1 MLLLL
6 HEFATPAMD
15 QSSSSASGNG
25 RTWLYVKAVTMRVLM
40 RIGMFFH
47 GFPHILATKPSF
59 RRTISPTTAIGPNE
73 KITLNFFVPENYHKE
88 RRLGKRYPV
97 VVNFHGGGFT
107 LGKATDDY
115 VWILKVVETTNAV
128 VVSVDYRLAPEHP
141 FPTAVDDGVDALLY
155 LESKADEL
163 SLDITRVVL
172 TGFSSGGNLVFT
184 VPYRLRYGRASNM
197 SLIDLHKPRTRPQTT
212 GASYFNSQS
221 PSSSSSPE
229 SSAGYSPNHD
239 LSNVE
244 AQLPPTVPE
253 QSNEDGNSSD
263 PSDPFQ
269 SPKSGLKHDH
279 DLHRELTISQAQVY
293 PVDHENGSYLS
304 LPSQFSPHDP
314 NNLPLRDARSPNS
327 RLRIVGIFSWYP
339 LLDFVLPR
347 SLRRVRSENP
357 DKTLAPFLTN
367 LFDESYAPVI
377 SDRYSPF
384 ASPGRASE
392 QFIRESLPDHIFM
405 YICQWDMLF
414 LEAQELVHKLQ
425 KTGKQVRS
433 MMMERT
439 THAWDKSVN
448 PFRDKQQ
455 IDIIYEDACYEMR
468 RLLESDE

>member
-1 MLLLL
+1 
-6 HEFATPAMD
+6 MD
-15 QSSSSASGNG
+15 SSTDASNAGHGNS
-25 RTWLYVKAVTMRVLM
+25 RTWLFVKAVTMRVLM

-47 GFPHILATKPSF
+47 GFPHIFAAKPSF
-59 RRTISPTTAIGPNE
+59 TRTVLPTTAIGPNE
-73 KITLNFFVPENYHKE
+73 KIDLNFFVPDDYERE
-88 RRLGKRYPV
+88 RRRGKRYPV

-107 LGKATDDY
+107 LGKATDDHR
-115 VWILKVVETTNAV
+115 WIVKVVETTHAV

-163 SLDITRVVL
+163 ALDISRVVL

-184 VPYRLRYGRASNM
+184 VPYRLHYGRASNM
-197 SLIDLHKPRTRPQTT
+197 SLMDLHKPRTRPQTI
-212 GASYFNSQS
+212 GATTYFDHPHSTN
-221 PSSSSSPE
+221 
-229 SSAGYSPNHD
+229 YSIPDND
-239 LSNVE
+239 LSAVE
-244 AQLPPTVPE
+244 AQIPPTVPE
-253 QSNEDGNSSD
+253 GSSD
-263 PSDPFQ
+263 DGGSSPDPSNPFQ
-269 SPKSGLKHDH
+269 TPKSQSKNGHDH
-279 DLHRELTISQAQVY
+279 DLHRELTISHAQVY
-293 PVDHENGSYLS
+293 PVNHENGSYLS
-304 LPSQFSPHDP
+304 LPSEFYPHDP
-314 NNLPLRDARSPNS
+314 NTLPLRDTRSPAS

-357 DKTLAPFLTN
+357 DKTLAPFLTD

-414 LEAQELVHKLQ
+414 LEAQELVTKLQ

-455 IDIIYEDACYEMR
+455 IDIIYEDACYEML
-468 RLLESDE
+468 RLLDSGK